1 MRIIVDARAGLRAR
15 TGVGEYMTGLI
26 RAYCA
31 AYSDDVALFTSSWK
45 DRPDPQLTSR
55 VGARVIDRRI
65 PVRVLNVLWH
75 RAEWPPIEA
84 LAGDADVAHSFHP
97 LLLPA
102 RHAAQ
107 VVTIHDLHYL
117 THPERTTAEIRRDYP
132 SLTRP
137 HAHRADAI
145 VTTTDH
151 VKAQVCARLD
161 VPAEKVVVCRPGA
174 PVWKSL
180 GRAPHVPRDGY
191 VLFIGTLE
199 PRKNIVTLL
208 DAYDR
213 LLRRGRTPPR
223 LVLAGGRTPEAEAW
237 LHRLASPPLKG
248 VVEYRGY
255 VADDGREALLAGARL
270 LVLPSLDEGFGLP
283 VLEAMS
289 AGVAVL
295 TSNRGALPEVSGG
308 AGTLVDANDA
318 DGLAEALDRLTSDDA
333 LAEERARAG
342 LEQARAFS
350 WPNAAAQLHRAYTD
364 AVARRHR
371 RDQGAGT

>member
-1 MRIIVDARAGLRAR
+1 M
-15 TGVGEYMTGLI
+15 
-26 RAYCA
+26 
-31 AYSDDVALFTSSWK
+31 
-45 DRPDPQLTSR
+45 
-55 VGARVIDRRI
+55 
-65 PVRVLNVLWH
+65 
-75 RAEWPPIEA
+75 
-84 LAGDADVAHSFHP
+84 
-97 LLLPA
+97 PA

-107 VVTIHDLHYL
+107 AVTIHDLHYL

-145 VTTTDH
+145 VTTTAH
-151 VKAQVCARLD
+151 VKAQVCAQLG
-161 VPAEKVVVCRPGA
+161 VPAAKVYVCKPGA
-174 PVWKSL
+174 PAWKSL
-180 GRAPHVPRDGY
+180 GRHPHVPRDGY

-223 LVLAGGRTPEAEAW
+223 LVLAGGATPDAEAW
-237 LHRLASPPLKG
+237 LHRLAAPPLRG

-255 VADDGREALLAGARL
+255 VADDDREALLAGARL

-289 AGVAVL
+289 AGVPVL

-308 AGTLVDANDA
+308 AGTLVDALDV
-318 DGLAEALDRLTSDDA
+318 DGLGDALERLTSDDA
-333 LAEERARAG
+333 FAEERARAG
-342 LEQARAFS
+342 LEQARTFN
-350 WPNAAAQLHRAYTD
+350 WQDAATQLHLAYTD
-364 AVARRHR
+364 AVARRR
-371 RDQGAGT
+371 RRAGGGAHA